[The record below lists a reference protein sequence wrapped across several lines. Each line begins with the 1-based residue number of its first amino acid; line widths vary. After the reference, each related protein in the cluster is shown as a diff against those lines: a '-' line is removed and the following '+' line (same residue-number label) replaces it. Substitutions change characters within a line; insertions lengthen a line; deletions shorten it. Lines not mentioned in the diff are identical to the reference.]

1 MEEKTQG
8 FNERNH
14 QTEVEL
20 RSPAVQEILG
30 RPPRWIIRW
39 GITVILLII
48 GGIFIGSYFIK
59 YPDVVAATIEVTTEN
74 LPAQL
79 VARTTGKLDTLFVAN
94 NQPIE
99 KDEYLAVVENTA
111 DFNDVIKLQTQ
122 LKTFQAFFFNPN
134 EVVNFTTKNR
144 LKLGELQ
151 SYYYP
156 FAKSWEDY
164 EYYLKANYFNQKINA
179 LKRQINIQQKLI
191 ERSKKQCEISHEQLL
206 IQERLFAIDSTLYAQ
221 KVITLI
227 NYENAK
233 NSYLQVQQLY
243 ENALSAVDNIQL
255 TIAQYEQNIFDLQQQ
270 DEEKRQELLLALSG
284 TYEALQSQIK
294 LWEMQYVF
302 KSPITGKVSM
312 AKLWQKNQHVSVGE
326 SFINIVPNEDAQITG
341 KILLPAQGA
350 GKVKTGQLVNIKFA
364 GFPHMEFGMVR
375 GVITNISLVPIVSD
389 NGKFTMVEVGFPENL
404 KTNYG
409 KELDFSQQMSGTAE
423 IITEDMR
430 VMERFLNPIK
440 SLLKK

>member
-1 MEEKTQG
+1 MIMEEESIPQQ
-8 FNERNH
+8 NI
-14 QTEVEL
+14 EL
-20 RSPAVQEILG
+20 KSPAVQEILG

-59 YPDVVAATIEVTTEN
+59 YPDVVSATIEVTTEN

-94 NQPIE
+94 NQTIE
-99 KDEYLAVVENTA
+99 KGEYLAVIENTA

-122 LKTFQAFFFNPN
+122 LNAFQFFFFNPN
-134 EVVNFTTKNR
+134 ETLSFTTKNM

-191 ERSKKQCEISHEQLL
+191 QRSKKQCEISHEQLL
-206 IQERLFAIDSTLYAQ
+206 IQERLFNIDSNLFAQ
-221 KVITLI
+221 NVIPLI
-227 NYENAK
+227 NFENAK
-233 NSYLQVQQLY
+233 NSYLQVQQSY

-255 TIAQYEQNIFDLQQQ
+255 TITQHEQNIFDLQQQ

-284 TYEALQSQIK
+284 TYEALQSQIN

-302 KSPITGKVSM
+302 KSPISGKAAM
-312 AKLWQKNQHVSVGE
+312 AKLWQKNQHVSAGE
-326 SFINIVPNEDAQITG
+326 SFINIVPKEDTQITG
-341 KILLPAQGA
+341 EILLPAQGA

-375 GVITNISLVPIVSD
+375 GVITNISLVPIVSES
-389 NGKFTMVEVGFPENL
+389 GKFTMIEVGFPENL

-430 VMERFLNPIK
+430 LMERFLNPIK
-440 SLLKK
+440 SLINR